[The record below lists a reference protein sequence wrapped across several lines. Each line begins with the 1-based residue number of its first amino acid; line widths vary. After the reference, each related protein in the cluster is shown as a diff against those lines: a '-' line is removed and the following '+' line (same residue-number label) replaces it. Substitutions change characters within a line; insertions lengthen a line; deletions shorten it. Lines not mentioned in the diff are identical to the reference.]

1 MDADVVSR
9 VTRLLARP
17 ECADRLEIA
26 LLGRRHMAGDPAAAE
41 ELEHRHAEA
50 LAQGAGGCQLR
61 LATMAEAYTRLPG
74 GVPVAAQLIA
84 TALAAPLGD
93 AAMGDAAMGDAAMG
107 DAAMGDAAMGDAA
120 MAGLT
125 LAESVSI
132 VAPCDTESIRLA
144 LDAAEAAAH
153 AVADPV
159 LRARTIARVTA
170 MVQHWWPSPPDP
182 DEAIA
187 ALLRAGPSAG
197 SPWTG
202 GPSAGGPSA
211 GGPSAG
217 GPSAGGPSAGGP
229 SAGGPSAGAPST
241 GGNDPGL
248 RPLIAAR
255 LSAAVV
261 VDLGPPGPRLAGR
274 LRRLVPVAAAD
285 PAAHC
290 TVLTRLLLAT
300 PAEDV
305 RLLEK
310 IPTAGR
316 HDRGPR

>member
-84 TALAAPLGD
+84 TALAAPL
-93 AAMGDAAMGDAAMG
+93 GDAAMGDAAMG

-217 GPSAGGPSAGGP
+217 GPSAGG
-229 SAGGPSAGAPST
+229 
-241 GGNDPGL
+241 NDPGL

>member
-84 TALAAPLGD
+84 TALAAPL
-93 AAMGDAAMGDAAMG
+93 G

-217 GPSAGGPSAGGP
+217 GPSAGGPSAG
-229 SAGGPSAGAPST
+229 APST

>member
-84 TALAAPLGD
+84 TALAAPL
-93 AAMGDAAMGDAAMG
+93 
-107 DAAMGDAAMGDAA
+107 GDAAMGDAA

-211 GGPSAG
+211 GGRSAGGRSAGGRSAG
-217 GPSAGGPSAGGP
+217 GPSA
-229 SAGGPSAGAPST
+229 

>member
-1 MDADVVSR
+1 MDTDVVSR

-17 ECADRLEIA
+17 EFADRLEIA
-26 LLGRRHMAGDPAAAE
+26 MLGRRHLAGDPAAGE

-50 LAQGAGGCQLR
+50 LGQVASGCQLR

-74 GVPVAAQLIA
+74 GVPVAAQLVA
-84 TALAAPLGD
+84 TALAVPL
-93 AAMGDAAMGDAAMG
+93 
-107 DAAMGDAAMGDAA
+107 GDAA

-153 AVADPV
+153 AVPDPAR
-159 LRARTIARVTA
+159 RARAIARVSE
-170 MVQHWWPSPPDP
+170 MLSQWWPAPPDP

-187 ALLRAGPSAG
+187 ALLRAGPS
-197 SPWTG
+197 PR
-202 GPSAGGPSA
+202 
-211 GGPSAG
+211 
-217 GPSAGGPSAGGP
+217 
-229 SAGGPSAGAPST
+229 
-241 GGNDPGL
+241 DPGL

-255 LSAAVV
+255 LAAAVV
-261 VDLGPPGPRLAGR
+261 VDFGPPGPRLADR

-285 PAAHC
+285 PAAYC

-305 RLLEK
+305 RSLEK
-310 IPTAGR
+310 IPTT
-316 HDRGPR
+316 DRRDR